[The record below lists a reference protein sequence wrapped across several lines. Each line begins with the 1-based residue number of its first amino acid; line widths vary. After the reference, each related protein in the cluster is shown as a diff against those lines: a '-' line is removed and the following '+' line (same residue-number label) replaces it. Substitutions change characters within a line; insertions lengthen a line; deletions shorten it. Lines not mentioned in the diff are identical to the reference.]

1 MALINC
7 PECNKQISDKAKICI
22 NCGYPIEDIMQQ
34 SANENLQT
42 NAEKTT
48 NGRIY
53 RLFEANYNSYL
64 EERNNNVDSIYYD
77 VVHEIYNLKNE
88 IDTDILNDIIGIEI
102 IDGLSLSPENISW
115 MSVKLFCELIDFQKL
130 STGAKNKISDKLYK
144 LISFVN
150 MYNDGSSNRPYI
162 MVFWFPLYNIL
173 QNSNI
178 DEYDEIM
185 AILNEPNY
193 YGSKTGIEYIDEMY
207 EKHGLNKSQ
216 PRQKIEYSQSL
227 KCPICNS
234 TNVRRISTVNRFV
247 SFAAVGFASSKIGKQ
262 YECKKCKYKW

>member
-42 NAEKTT
+42 NNEKATD
-48 NGRIY
+48 GRIY
-53 RLFEANYNSYL
+53 KLFEANYNSFL
-64 EERNNNVDSIYYD
+64 KERNNNVDSIYYD
-77 VVHEIYNLKNE
+77 VVHEISNLKNE

-185 AILNEPNY
+185 AILNEPKY
-193 YGSKTGIEYIDEMY
+193 FGSKTGKEYIDEMY
-207 EKHGLNKSQ
+207 EKHGSNKSQ
-216 PRQKIEYSQSL
+216 PRQKNGYSQSL
-227 KCPICNS
+227 KCPVCNS
-234 TNVRRISTVNRFV
+234 SDVHKISTSNRFI

-262 YECKKCKYKW
+262 YECKKCKHKW